1 MKSLQKQKE
10 GNNVFVWENLFYTHS
25 ISSSFFMETS
35 YFLAQTL
42 AICYITVGIGLF
54 VSREYYRKELPKL
67 LDNPGFILLGWYMA
81 LIIGLLMLYVHN
93 TWYMDWTTLV
103 TLVGW
108 IAVIKGIW
116 LIAFPQSM
124 MQWKKMVQP
133 KNLTLIASIVTA
145 LGLLFGYFGFL

>member
-1 MKSLQKQKE
+1 
-10 GNNVFVWENLFYTHS
+10 
-25 ISSSFFMETS
+25 METS

-42 AICYITVGIGLF
+42 ALCYLTVGIGLF
-54 VSREYYRKELPKL
+54 VSGDYYKKELPKL
-67 LDNPGFILLGWYMA
+67 MENPGFMLLGGYMA
-81 LIIGLLMLYVHN
+81 LIIGVLIVHAHN
-93 TWYMDWTTLV
+93 TWFMDWTTLV

-124 MQWKKMVQP
+124 IQWKKMVQP
-133 KNLTLIASIVTA
+133 KNFTLIASIVTA